1 MVWACSNWIE
11 AMSLKNL
18 TRFLS
23 VLVRPAL
30 LVLTGLALFALG
42 GCLFVTDTT
51 LTDPDVFAAQTAP
64 VWDRPVVE
72 RPLPQRPDGLGN
84 LYQTQFHQT
93 YGMQAPAKPVSSFAT
108 R

>member
-1 MVWACSNWIE
+1 
-11 AMSLKNL
+11 MSLKIFS
-18 TRFLS
+18 RFLS
-23 VLVRPAL
+23 ALARPAL

-64 VWDRPVVE
+64 VWDRPAVE
-72 RPLPQRPDGLGN
+72 RPLPQRPAGLGN

-93 YGMQAPAKPVSSFAT
+93 YGMQAPANPVSNMAS

>member
-1 MVWACSNWIE
+1 
-11 AMSLKNL
+11 MSLKNL
-18 TRFLS
+18 SRFLS

-64 VWDRPVVE
+64 VWDRPVME

-93 YGMQAPAKPVSSFAT
+93 YGMQAPANPVSSFAT